1 MEDKKQLD
9 FWRDEKNK
17 IINNIQLLTQ
27 IKKEMNIQD
36 PKKVL
41 DRHIK
46 KMNEELQEA
55 IEAYEFYLMEEYKNE
70 NFI

>member
-1 MEDKKQLD
+1 MEDKEQLY
-9 FWRDEKNK
+9 FWRDQKNK
-17 IINNIQLLTQ
+17 IIDKIQLLTQ

-41 DRHIK
+41 DRNIK

-55 IEAYEFYLMEEYKNE
+55 IEAYEFYLMEEPKDE